1 MTPGIG
7 GDSFRGPGAVVVLVH
22 GLWHGTWVWD
32 GMRDLLETV
41 GVASVA
47 VELPL
52 TSLDADVAAT
62 LRVLDAVDRPAVLVG
77 HSYGGAVITA
87 AGVHPH
93 VSQLLY
99 LAAFQLDAGESVG
112 RTLPDLDIPGTRL
125 GEALRFSDT
134 DNRVELD
141 PELAVEVMYADAEPE
156 IAARACARLGPV
168 DRAVFGGVPAAIS
181 WRQRPSTYVVC
192 AEDRAVHPDLQR
204 AMSKRAT
211 HTFEW
216 PCGHSPA
223 ATRPHEV
230 AQLIQ
235 ALLTPTTPEAVTTPE
250 SASCA

>member
-1 MTPGIG
+1 MTETRINNI
-7 GDSFRGPGAVVVLVH
+7 VLVH
-22 GLWHGTWVWD
+22 GGFVD
-32 GMRDLLETV
+32 GSGWEGVHRILTGKGYNVAIVQNPTTTV
-41 GVASVA
+41 A
-47 VELPL
+47 
-52 TSLDADVAAT
+52 DDVAFTRRAIAAQDGP
-62 LRVLDAVDRPAVLVG
+62 VLLVG

-156 IAARACARLGPV
+156 IAASACARLGPV
-168 DRAVFGGVPAAIS
+168 NLAVFGGVPAAIS

-204 AMSKRAT
+204 AMAKRAT

-223 ATRPHEV
+223 ATRPREV

>member
-1 MTPGIG
+1 MTPGVG
-7 GDSFRGPGAVVVLVH
+7 GDSPHGPGAVVVLVH

-32 GMRDLLETV
+32 GVRELLEAV

-62 LRVLDAVDRPAVLVG
+62 LRVLDAIDGPAVLVG

-87 AGVHPH
+87 AGVHPR

-99 LAAFQLDAGESVG
+99 LAAFQLDTGESVG

-125 GEALRFSDT
+125 GEALRFSGID
-134 DNRVELD
+134 DSVELD
-141 PELAVEVMYADAEPE
+141 PKLAAEVMYADAEPE
-156 IAARACARLGPV
+156 IAAAACARLRAV
-168 DRAVFGGVPAAIS
+168 DRAVFRGVPAAIS
-181 WRQRPSTYVVC
+181 WRHRPSTFVVC

-204 AMSKRAT
+204 AMAKRAT
-211 HTFEW
+211 HTVEW

-223 ATRPHEV
+223 TTRPHEV

-235 ALLTPTTPEAVTTPE
+235 TLAAPSTTIQLAIDTDVR
-250 SASCA
+250 

>member
-1 MTPGIG
+1 MTLGIG
-7 GDSFRGPGAVVVLVH
+7 GDGSRGPGAEVVLVH
-22 GLWHGTWVWD
+22 GLWHGAWVWD
-32 GMRDLLETV
+32 GVRELLQTV

-62 LRVLDAVDRPAVLVG
+62 LHVLDAIDGPAVLVG

-87 AGVHPH
+87 AGVHPR

-99 LAAFQLDAGESVG
+99 LAAFQLDTGESVG
-112 RTLPDLDIPGTRL
+112 RTLPDLDIPATRL
-125 GEALRFSDT
+125 GEALRFSEID
-134 DNRVELD
+134 DSVELD
-141 PELAVEVMYADAEPE
+141 PQLAVEVMYADAEPD
-156 IAARACARLGPV
+156 IAAAACARLCAV

-181 WRQRPSTYVVC
+181 WRHRHSTFVVC

-204 AMSKRAT
+204 AMAERAT
-211 HTFEW
+211 DTVEW

-235 ALLTPTTPEAVTTPE
+235 TLAAPSRTIQLVMDTELR
-250 SASCA
+250 